1 MRHFRQAGAVAPLT
15 RGMGA
20 TTRPAGLI
28 AFSRRPQRG
37 PPGRL
42 RADRPAIALAAITT
56 AANQKLQT
64 TLGTMAQAGQRKFH
78 GRLRPSTEGPP
89 GRRPHL
95 RRILSLQPCPARLGR
110 GGGEES
116 LGGPTAHNAGRR
128 SGSGWVGRAE
138 QACPP
143 HAVRGVSGS
152 PPSRPSSP
160 GALHH
165 RGWEGVNPDASL
177 LPGGRGSDADARH
190 GCDDPAGRPDSACP
204 PPGARPGGP
213 PARRP
218 ARSSAGRGHNGCK
231 SETADHNEDNGPDGP
246 AEVPW
251 APSACHQ
258 RSTWTPSPP
267 AEDTVAATVPGTA
280 GARQRSRFGDQV
292 PVPRPPLRST
302 GFTPFAF
309 SCQQA
314 LFRDDPGHEGLKTPA
329 TGTPARSRP
338 AQVGHPDLLPLSSP
352 RPSALLPGE
361 GCSGSPGAGRGKTRN
376 LTAVAADS
384 VGITRECRQRPWG
397 QAGDNPLMRV
407 APSLPPLIHPL
418 PPLRRATPPSA

>member
-28 AFSRRPQRG
+28 ALARRPQRG

-42 RADRPAIALAAITT
+42 RADRPAVALAAVTT

-78 GRLRPSTEGPP
+78 GHLRPVTKGPP

-110 GGGEES
+110 G
-116 LGGPTAHNAGRR
+116 
-128 SGSGWVGRAE
+128 SG
-138 QACPP
+138 
-143 HAVRGVSGS
+143 
-152 PPSRPSSP
+152 
-160 GALHH
+160 
-165 RGWEGVNPDASL
+165 
-177 LPGGRGSDADARH
+177 ADLAIR
-190 GCDDPAGRPDSACP
+190 CRCR
-204 PPGARPGGP
+204 ARPFGQP
-213 PARRP
+213 VLRL
-218 ARSSAGRGHNGCK
+218 SL
-231 SETADHNEDNGPDGP
+231 
-246 AEVPW
+246 
-251 APSACHQ
+251 
-258 RSTWTPSPP
+258 SP
-267 AEDTVAATVPGTA
+267 V
-280 GARQRSRFGDQV
+280 SN
-292 PVPRPPLRST
+292 
-302 GFTPFAF
+302 
-309 SCQQA
+309 A

-384 VGITRECRQRPWG
+384 VGITREGRQRPWG

-407 APSLPPLIHPL
+407 APSLPPLLHPL